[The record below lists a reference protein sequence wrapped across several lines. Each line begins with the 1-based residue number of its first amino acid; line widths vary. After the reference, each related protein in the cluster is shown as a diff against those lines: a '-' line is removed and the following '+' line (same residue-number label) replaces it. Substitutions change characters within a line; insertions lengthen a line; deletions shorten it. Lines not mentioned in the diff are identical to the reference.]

1 MGTSGVSRQFRQ
13 ITGLDDQPEEKKS
26 KPEPEPEL
34 DETVVVEPEAPAEPV
49 AEVVDE
55 DGAPL
60 EETPAE
66 PEDASA

>member
-13 ITGLDDQPEEKKS
+13 ITGLDDQPEL
-26 KPEPEPEL
+26 EPEEA
-34 DETVVVEPEAPAEPV
+34 VVVEPELPLEEAVVVEP
-49 AEVVDE
+49 EL
-55 DGAPL
+55 PL

>member
-13 ITGLDDQPEEKKS
+13 ITGLDDQPEPDEATVIA
-26 KPEPEPEL
+26 PEPEP
-34 DETVVVEPEAPAEPV
+34 AAPV

-55 DGAPL
+55 DGVPL